1 MPQLIALLSDFMGD
15 NKILSSARKSNNT
28 DRSDCESDDKMSN
41 STASTDTK
49 DTKEMSSPKSN

>member
-1 MPQLIALLSDFMGD
+1 MGD
-15 NKILSSARKSNNT
+15 NKILNSARKTNAA

-49 DTKEMSSPKSN
+49 DEKISSPKSN